1 MAKKKK
7 TQLKPVARGFATTSQ
22 PKKVVPPPEEP
33 EAIPEANVVDTEPA
47 ATDSA
52 GATTPVVPQ
61 DPVDEFDPEKVEE
74 QSLQN
79 LVDKLQEKT
88 EKDIVRTV
96 KVRPF
101 GDHRRLQCSL
111 TPAFRPSKSTDVI
124 PKLSLPWIWTA
135 RSLTIFCNYRQK
147 LTMPMTVSTH
157 FLSRCHSS
165 CRTECMT

>member
-22 PKKVVPPPEEP
+22 PKKVVPLPEEP
-33 EAIPEANVVDTEPA
+33 EAIPEANAVDTEPA
-47 ATDSA
+47 PTDSA
-52 GATTPVVPQ
+52 GATTPVASQ
-61 DPVDEFDPEKVEE
+61 DPVDDFDPEKVEE

-101 GDHRRLQCSL
+101 GDHSRLQCGL
-111 TPAFRPSKSTDVI
+111 THAFRP
-124 PKLSLPWIWTA
+124 
-135 RSLTIFCNYRQK
+135 
-147 LTMPMTVSTH
+147 
-157 FLSRCHSS
+157 
-165 CRTECMT
+165 

>member
-33 EAIPEANVVDTEPA
+33 ETAPETNPTETEDTPASSGGA
-47 ATDSA
+47 AT
-52 GATTPVVPQ
+52 PVAPQ
-61 DPVDEFDPEKVEE
+61 EAVDEFDPEKVEE

-96 KVRPF
+96 KVRGF
-101 GDHRRLQCSL
+101 W
-111 TPAFRPSKSTDVI
+111 A
-124 PKLSLPWIWTA
+124 
-135 RSLTIFCNYRQK
+135 
-147 LTMPMTVSTH
+147 
-157 FLSRCHSS
+157 
-165 CRTECMT
+165 